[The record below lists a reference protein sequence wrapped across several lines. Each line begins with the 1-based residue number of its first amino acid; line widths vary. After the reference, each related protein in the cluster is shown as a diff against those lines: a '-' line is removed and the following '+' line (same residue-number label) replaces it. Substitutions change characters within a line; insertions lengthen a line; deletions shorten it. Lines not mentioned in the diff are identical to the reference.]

1 MLILDRQKG
10 WHYLTTKHKKI
21 KTATSTVG
29 RKLTKAERE
38 YTINHF
44 FAGENANQIA
54 EELNAPVAIIE
65 AELSGLQRPPQTQY
79 EIKPQH
85 SAETIRAAFDQEAKR
100 KGCTIMTENASMLI
114 DDNREAGVYADPN
127 KGFNPDYMQI
137 INPEKRFE

>member
-1 MLILDRQKG
+1 
-10 WHYLTTKHKKI
+10 LTTKNKSKV

-65 AELSGLQRPPQTQY
+65 AELSGLQRPPQN